1 VGELFHSFEDAWAYF
16 VARHEPLESFWAGL
30 SDDPDELLRL
40 WLIIPPDE
48 VKAAVRAVQASFRG
62 LDWIA
67 PLPEYFLHVSAGA
80 SAADWSSLAPFPIS
94 YRRANCFHDAIIV
107 EAHADGAFL
116 PPPFLPHLSIGYFR
130 RPESAEGLREAVLP
144 FRDVELGTG
153 MVEEVVLCDV
163 PIGKTT
169 FFEPW
174 RVVATVRLE
183 G

>member
-1 VGELFHSFEDAWAYF
+1 
-16 VARHEPLESFWAGL
+16 
-30 SDDPDELLRL
+30 LLRL

-48 VKAAVRAVQASFRG
+48 VKVAVRKVQASLRG

-67 PLPEYFLHVSAGA
+67 SVPEYFLHVSAGA
-80 SAADWSSLAPFPIS
+80 GAADWSPVAPFPIS
-94 YRRANCFHDAIIV
+94 YRRANCFHDAVIV
-107 EAHADGAFL
+107 EAHAEGAFP
-116 PPPFLPHLSIGYFR
+116 PPPFLPHLSIGYVR
-130 RPESAEGLREAVLP
+130 RPESPEELREALVA

-153 MVEEVVLCDV
+153 LVEKVVLCDV
-163 PIGKTT
+163 PIGKTA